1 MASLNKVQI
10 IGNLGNDPETKFT
23 QSGTAVTNISIATTR
38 KFKDRDDQVQ
48 EETEWHRVTFWGKLA
63 EIAGEYLRKG
73 ASVYVEGR
81 LKTEKW
87 TDQNGVD
94 RYTTKI
100 IADEMVM
107 LGGRRDG
114 DSGGQAQRQERPQQ
128 QRQPQQQAPQQGG
141 FADDFADD
149 TIPF

>member
-23 QSGTAVTNISIATTR
+23 QSGTAVTNISVATTR